1 MHPIEYN
8 LELGKAILEEIE
20 PFLLSEE
27 IFWPLNHHS
36 KRGMPYF
43 PRLTLGTL
51 LLTLDQLSVQF
62 AAMSSSQKR
71 AQQEIQSMLERVQL
85 KWPAALER
93 KAVRE
98 SQTRFN
104 LWRAYLS
111 DLEERKDTTG
121 NYHNEVRNRVIHQRL
136 QEFHRQ
142 TPHSQ
147 DGQSAMDGLDFYL
160 RSSFK
165 PGPFLWNE
173 ALIAVYPSPS
183 FWYLYGRP
191 ARISGEL

>member
-8 LELGKAILEEIE
+8 LELVKAILEDIE
-20 PFLLSEE
+20 PYLLSEE
-27 IFWPLNHHS
+27 LFWPLHRRS
-36 KRGMPYF
+36 KRGMPIF

-62 AAMSSSQKR
+62 EEMSNSQKR
-71 AQQEIQSMLERVQL
+71 NSQDIQSSMERVHL
-85 KWPAALER
+85 KWPAALQR

-111 DLEERKDTTG
+111 DLEERKETAE
-121 NYHNEVRNRVIHQRL
+121 NYNYEVRNRVMYQRL
-136 QEFHRQ
+136 QDLQQGQSHPEN
-142 TPHSQ
+142 T
-147 DGQSAMDGLDFYL
+147 QSAMDKLDYRL

-165 PGPFLWNE
+165 SGSFLWDA
-173 ALIAVYPSPS
+173 ALIPVYPSPL

-191 ARISGEL
+191 VSSSPRD

>member
-27 IFWPLNHHS
+27 IFWPLNRHS

-51 LLTLDQLSVQF
+51 LLTLDQLSVQIEG
-62 AAMSSSQKR
+62 MSNSQKR
-71 AQQEIQSMLERVQL
+71 AQQEIQSMLERVRL

-111 DLEERKDTTG
+111 DLEERKDTAE
-121 NYHNEVRNRVIHQRL
+121 NYQNEVRNRVMYQRL
-136 QEFHRQ
+136 QDFQRPTPQ
-142 TPHSQ
+142 TS
-147 DGQSAMDGLDFYL
+147 DSQSAIDGLDFYL

-165 PGPFLWNE
+165 PGPFLWDA
-173 ALIAVYPSPS
+173 ALIPVYPSPT

-191 ARISGEL
+191 ARIDSL